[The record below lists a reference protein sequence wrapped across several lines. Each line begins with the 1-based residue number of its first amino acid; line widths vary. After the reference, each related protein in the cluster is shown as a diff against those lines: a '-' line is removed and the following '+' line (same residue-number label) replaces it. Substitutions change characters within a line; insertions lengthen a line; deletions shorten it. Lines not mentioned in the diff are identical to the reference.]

1 MDFNQDLVF
10 VLLII
15 SFFLIAVLKHTYY
28 KHTILLLKGVFA
40 RRYANQFLREDN
52 VFTERVN
59 IITFLL
65 LIINF
70 SIVLINV
77 LNIESLFDVFIL
89 FLTIGAFY
97 FLKVRLI
104 ILLGKL
110 FLLKE
115 LSEIAVFFSFLFERV
130 ISILIYPIL
139 VLLSFFYYDITQF
152 FLILI
157 GVIVV
162 SILLIKFFWL
172 WNVGVKS
179 FGISNFYIFLY
190 LCLFEIFPFLLVIK
204 LVI

>member
-65 LIINF
+65 LTINF

-130 ISILIYPIL
+130 ISIIIYPIL

-179 FGISNFYIFLY
+179 FGVSNFYIFLY

>member
-65 LIINF
+65 LTINF

-130 ISILIYPIL
+130 ISIIIYPIL

-172 WNVGVKS
+172 WNIGVKS
-179 FGISNFYIFLY
+179 FGVSNFYIFLY